1 MASQPNSSSS
11 GYEMSQDEKRHKS
24 RRWRGLFAI
33 AIASCL
39 LALIAAPLW
48 SLIGDHRQSITDDT
62 TTATTVDTNPRR
74 TKPNP
79 DEMHFT
85 SDGGA
90 GGAVYV
96 WPQRL
101 AADDAD
107 VVVQATNERHYR
119 RRRDLVW
126 HPHPSYQLTLQ
137 DGSSWGRL
145 DLEPA
150 GDDQLFVS
158 GRADV
163 IQLIDEANNVSSSMK
178 PDDWRPLR
186 GCFYRGQVVQHPP
199 LNQQAGAAAPGRDSK
214 VVLSLCHGLTG
225 HIRTSGGSFFIE
237 PSPLTDGNRVD
248 HSQTTGAVRHVIY
261 RVRHPFR
268 FEQPLPSSSTSRPV
282 RAQRDDSHHHPPS
295 DGAPPDE
302 PEEEV
307 DVGGRRRRRSVSQE
321 RFVEILV
328 VADGKMV
335 SYHGDNLVHYIL
347 TLMSVVSLI
356 YKDAS
361 LGNPVQIAVVRM
373 LLLKDQEFVLTT
385 ATGDDSA
392 SSSKESHEILDSR
405 PGKSASEMLR
415 NFCKWQRVF
424 NDMDDSSPYHHDTAL
439 LLTRE
444 NICRNPQLQ
453 KCDTLG
459 LAELGT
465 MCDSSNSCSIVQ
477 DNGLSAAFTIA
488 HELGHVLNMP
498 HDDDFKC
505 QQFVESTGGVHN
517 VMSRMLDHNT
527 FPWAWSNCSRYFIT
541 EYLDGGYGEC
551 LLDKP
556 STDLLDAH
564 RAAKKLP
571 GENFDENKQ
580 CELVFG
586 HGSKICPYMPPCKR
600 LWCTTSGGEQEGCR
614 TQHMPWA
621 DGTACGRGRWCRHG
635 TCLSRDVKSLEPVDG
650 NWGSWQEWMMGTC
663 SRTCGGGVQRSTRNC
678 DNPAPSNGGTFCLG
692 KRVRYRSCNI
702 QECPAGTPDFREK
715 QCSDFNSNN
724 FNIQGLPA
732 DVKWVP
738 KYAGISV
745 KDRCRLYCRV
755 EQSSA
760 YYLLKDKVI
769 DGTSCGP
776 DTDDIC
782 VNGIC
787 KPASCNH
794 VLGRK
799 EQLDL
804 CGVCGG
810 DNSTCVILNGGYNS
824 TQYGY
829 NTVTR
834 IPAGSSSLDIRQ
846 RGYQG
851 SNRDDNYLALM
862 DPQTGEYLLNGNFV
876 VSMFQKTIQFGGT
889 TIEYTGSDA
898 VVERLNSSK
907 PLKKDVV
914 VQVLSVGN
922 LYSPDIWYQYVVSR
936 AEGKSPSYHWKL
948 QEQWS
953 ACSKLCH
960 GQQFRKPICVQ
971 ATGGFQKMPEE
982 YCSASPPP
990 PPTET
995 QPCQTQCI
1003 LRWRVIHHSEC
1014 SAHCGMGVRNVTKQC
1029 EQETLLPQQQQQ
1041 QHPSAHTVPVD
1052 DRHCRHLNDPPPD
1065 TEPCKGT
1072 CHSAHWQF
1080 HPWSQCSL
1088 TCGGGVQT
1096 RKAHCVDLNG
1106 RVIADSNCPVEERV
1120 LRQSCHMESCPR
1132 WEVGEWTPC
1141 SVSCG
1146 TGERQRGYWCQ
1157 LENHVIAKSYCYP
1170 VRPPVHK
1177 EACHMGDCPQ
1187 WHATQ
1192 WGQCSVTCGVGQAER
1207 IVGCRMENGSVV
1219 DSTFCAG
1226 QDRPA
1231 SIQQCVEYPCPTEPP
1246 TTTSTSTTQAT
1257 PTTQQPS
1264 TTAIFPTSAVPA
1276 ASLALAGFRPQPME
1290 IHNIDPAINSLDPT
1304 DWNPES
1310 NDIPRIVAAWRT
1322 GTWGQCSSTCD
1333 GGYRMRTVV
1342 CYDMMASREVDQA
1355 HCSDPAPV
1363 GVEKCAAH
1371 PCAAWI
1377 PHNWTSCSVTCGM
1390 GVSVRV
1396 VECQFLLNNSGAPD
1410 EMCSALEKPPTE
1422 KSCSAALAVCI
1433 GSPISHSV
1441 SVEHNHTSKMP
1452 QWRTGSWGSCSKT
1465 CGAGFKRRQVVCHD
1479 ELFKDSDGCIPAK
1492 RPQDTVHCNTDP
1504 CPTWS
1509 SGEWSSCSKSCGG
1522 GTQTRPVTCRD
1533 HLGQTLP
1540 DHRCHPAGRPEY
1552 SQSCHTDPCPTEPPV
1567 PEKTYRWKTAAWT
1580 TCSKTCGKG
1589 DQYREVYCQEVEGRV
1604 RVDENRCPESS
1615 RPRSRRGCNKAAC
1628 PYSWEVE
1635 NWSECSHPCGAGIQH
1650 RRVTCHRVNSHE
1662 WIDPEPVSFGC
1673 NSTQRPAD
1681 LQECSLGNC
1690 HALYAWRASAWQP
1703 CTASKCGRQGFQKR
1717 SLACVNSRTGSRVSR
1732 SYCPQEF
1739 RPIRKRRCR
1748 ASPCGYVSCKDV
1760 QLRSATGKDRKT
1772 PPADGPYTLIVAG
1785 KNMTIYCHLMN
1796 TSSPLEY
1803 LTLTTGHQDNY
1814 AEVYDKTLIRP
1825 DSCPYQGARKDSCDC
1840 FLNRRSTGTTSFNKI
1855 RLNVTSLRVDS
1866 HDFTFA
1872 RLVRGH
1878 QMVGYGEAGDCYS
1891 TANCPQ
1897 GRFSI
1902 NLQGTGLRVSP
1913 HTSWAG
1919 HGHRSSLWIN
1929 RLEDNQKI
1937 QGKCGGY
1944 CGRCS
1949 PDPHAGLKLDVV

>member
-1 MASQPNSSSS
+1 M
-11 GYEMSQDEKRHKS
+11 
-24 RRWRGLFAI
+24 W
-33 AIASCL
+33 
-39 LALIAAPLW
+39 
-48 SLIGDHRQSITDDT
+48 
-62 TTATTVDTNPRR
+62 RR
-74 TKPNP
+74 TKPEAIP
-79 DEMHFT
+79 AEDPLIPG
-85 SDGGA
+85 GGA
-90 GGAVYV
+90 ALYV

-101 AADDAD
+101 ADD
-107 VVVQATNERHYR
+107 VVVQGSNERHYR

-137 DGSSWGRL
+137 DGTSWARL

-150 GDDQLFVS
+150 GDDELFVS
-158 GRADV
+158 GGADV
-163 IQLIDEANNVSSSMK
+163 IQLMDEANNLSTSMK
-178 PDDWRPLR
+178 PADWRPLR
-186 GCFYRGQVVQHPP
+186 GCFYRGQV
-199 LNQQAGAAAPGRDSK
+199 QQRHSPTAGRDSK

-225 HIRTSGGSFFIE
+225 HLRTSSGSFFIE
-237 PSPLTDGNRVD
+237 PSPLDNGDRMD
-248 HSQTTGAVRHVIY
+248 DETTGVVRHVIY
-261 RVRHPFR
+261 RVRHPSR
-268 FEQPLPSSSTSRPV
+268 FEQPLESTVRPV
-282 RAQRDDSHHHPPS
+282 DDVHPAASGTPTANS
-295 DGAPPDE
+295 PDE
-302 PEEEV
+302 E
-307 DVGGRRRRRSVSQE
+307 DVAGRRRRRRRSVSQE

-373 LLLKDQEFVLTT
+373 LLLKDQEFVLTSST
-385 ATGDDSA
+385 DEST
-392 SSSKESHEILDSR
+392 SSSKESHELLDSR

-424 NDMDDSSPYHHDTAL
+424 NDVDDASPYHHDTAL

-444 NICRNPQLQ
+444 NICRNPQMQ

-551 LLDKP
+551 LLDRP
-556 STDLLDAH
+556 AMDLLDAH

-702 QECPAGTPDFREK
+702 QECPTGTPDFREK

-936 AEGKSPSYHWKL
+936 AEGKAPTYHWKL
-948 QEQWS
+948 QEQWT
-953 ACSKLCH
+953 ACNKLCH
-960 GQQFRKPICVQ
+960 GQQFRKAICVQ
-971 ATGGFQKMPEE
+971 ASGGLQKMPEE

-990 PPTET
+990 PPIET

-1029 EQETLLPQQQQQ
+1029 EQESLEPQQHHQQQ
-1041 QHPSAHTVPVD
+1041 RPYSNIVPVD

-1065 TEPCKGT
+1065 TEPCKGP

-1088 TCGGGVQT
+1088 TCGGGIQT

-1106 RVIADSNCPVEERV
+1106 RVIADSNCPLEEKV

-1141 SVSCG
+1141 SV
-1146 TGERQRGYWCQ
+1146 
-1157 LENHVIAKSYCYP
+1157 
-1170 VRPPVHK
+1170 
-1177 EACHMGDCPQ
+1177 
-1187 WHATQ
+1187 
-1192 WGQCSVTCGVGQAER
+1192 TCGVGQAER
-1207 IVGCRMENGSVV
+1207 IVGCRMDNGSVV
-1219 DSTFCAG
+1219 DASYCVG
-1226 QDRPA
+1226 QDRPI
-1231 SIQQCVEYPCPTEPP
+1231 SVQQCFEHPCPTEPP
-1246 TTTSTSTTQAT
+1246 TTPSTVQ

-1264 TTAIFPTSAVPA
+1264 TTNVAPTSAVPV
-1276 ASLALAGFRPQPME
+1276 ASLALAGYRPQPME
-1290 IHNIDPAINSLDPT
+1290 IHNIDPAINSLDPAE
-1304 DWNPES
+1304 WNPES

-1342 CYDMMASREVDQA
+1342 CYDMIASREVDQS
-1355 HCSDPAPV
+1355 HCSDAIPV
-1363 GVEKCAAH
+1363 GVEKCATH

-1377 PHNWTSCSVTCGM
+1377 THNWTSCSVTCGT

-1396 VECQFLLNNSGAPD
+1396 VECQYLLNNSGAPD
-1410 EMCSALEKPPTE
+1410 EMCSGLEKPPTE

-1465 CGAGFKRRQVVCHD
+1465 CGAGYKRRQVVCHD

-1567 PEKTYRWKTAAWT
+1567 PEKTYKWKTAAWT

-1604 RVDENRCPESS
+1604 RVDETRCPESS

-1635 NWSECSHPCGAGIQH
+1635 NWSECSHPCGPGIQH
-1650 RRVTCHRVNSHE
+1650 RRVTCHRVNAYE

-1673 NSTQRPAD
+1673 NATQRPAD
-1681 LQECSLGNC
+1681 LQDCSLGNC
-1690 HALYAWRASAWQP
+1690 NALYMWRASAWQP

-1760 QLRSATGKDRKT
+1760 LMRSGGKGRKA
-1772 PPADGPYTLIVAG
+1772 PLPDGPYTLIVAG
-1785 KNMTIYCHLMN
+1785 KNITIYCHLMN

-1803 LTLTTGHQDNY
+1803 LTLTTGHQENY

-1825 DSCPYQGARKDSCDC
+1825 DNCPYQGARKDSCDC
-1840 FLNRRSTGTTSFNKI
+1840 FLNRRAAGTTSFNKI

>member
-1 MASQPNSSSS
+1 MANNSSIN
-11 GYEMSQDEKRHKS
+11 EDDKRQKS
-24 RRWRGLFAI
+24 RKRWRGCLVISI
-33 AIASCL
+33 AAGSCL
-39 LALIAAPLW
+39 LALLGPLW
-48 SLIGDHRQSITDDT
+48 SMVTDKSISSDT
-62 TTATTVDTNPRR
+62 TTGADSDTVQNQMWRR
-74 TKPNP
+74 TKTEAIAAEDPLTP
-79 DEMHFT
+79 G
-85 SDGGA
+85 GGA
-90 GGAVYV
+90 ALYV

-101 AADDAD
+101 ADD
-107 VVVQATNERHYR
+107 VVQGSNQRHYR

-137 DGSSWGRL
+137 DGTSWARL

-150 GDDQLFVS
+150 GDDELFVS

-163 IQLIDEANNVSSSMK
+163 IQLMDEANNISSSMK
-178 PDDWRPLR
+178 PADWRPLR
-186 GCFYRGQVVQHPP
+186 GCFYRGQV
-199 LNQQAGAAAPGRDSK
+199 QQPRSPTAGRDSK

-225 HIRTSGGSFFIE
+225 HLRTSSGSFFIE
-237 PSPLTDGNRVD
+237 PSPLTNGDRMD
-248 HSQTTGAVRHVIY
+248 DETTGVVRHVIY
-261 RVRHPFR
+261 RVRHPSR
-268 FEQPLPSSSTSRPV
+268 FEQPLETTVRPV
-282 RAQRDDSHHHPPS
+282 DDLHPPAS
-295 DGAPPDE
+295 GTPAANSPDE
-302 PEEEV
+302 E
-307 DVGGRRRRRSVSQE
+307 DVAGRRRRRRRSVSQE

-373 LLLKDQEFVLTT
+373 LLLKDQEFVLTSS
-385 ATGDDSA
+385 TGADEST
-392 SSSKESHEILDSR
+392 SSSKESHELLDSR

-424 NDMDDSSPYHHDTAL
+424 NDVDDSSPYHHDTAL

-444 NICRNPQLQ
+444 NICRNPQMQ

-556 STDLLDAH
+556 VMDLLDAH

-702 QECPAGTPDFREK
+702 QECPTGTPDFREK

-936 AEGKSPSYHWKL
+936 AEGKAPTYHWKL
-948 QEQWS
+948 QEQWT
-953 ACSKLCH
+953 ACNKLCH
-960 GQQFRKPICVQ
+960 GQQFRKAICVQ
-971 ATGGFQKMPEE
+971 ASGGLQKMPEE

-990 PPTET
+990 PPIET

-1029 EQETLLPQQQQQ
+1029 EQESLEPQHQQQQR
-1041 QHPSAHTVPVD
+1041 PYSNIVPVD

-1088 TCGGGVQT
+1088 TCGGGIQT

-1106 RVIADSNCPVEERV
+1106 RVIADSNCPLEEKV
-1120 LRQSCHMESCPR
+1120 IRQSCHMESCPR

-1207 IVGCRMENGSVV
+1207 IVGCRMDNGSVV
-1219 DSTFCAG
+1219 DSSYCIG
-1226 QDRPA
+1226 QDRPI
-1231 SIQQCVEYPCPTEPP
+1231 SVQQCFEHPCPTEPP
-1246 TTTSTSTTQAT
+1246 TTPSTVQ

-1264 TTAIFPTSAVPA
+1264 TTNVAPTSAVPA
-1276 ASLALAGFRPQPME
+1276 ASLALAGFRPQPIE
-1290 IHNIDPAINSLDPT
+1290 IHNIDPAINSLDPAE
-1304 DWNPES
+1304 WNPES
-1310 NDIPRIVAAWRT
+1310 NDIPRVVAAWRT

-1342 CYDMMASREVDQA
+1342 CYDMIASREVDQS
-1355 HCSDPAPV
+1355 HCSDTIPV
-1363 GVEKCAAH
+1363 GVEKCATH

-1377 PHNWTSCSVTCGM
+1377 THNWTSCSVTCGT

-1396 VECQFLLNNSGAPD
+1396 VECQYLLNNSGAPD
-1410 EMCSALEKPPTE
+1410 EMCSGLEKPPTE

-1465 CGAGFKRRQVVCHD
+1465 CGAGYKRRQVVCHD

-1509 SGEWSSCSKSCGG
+1509 SGEWS
-1522 GTQTRPVTCRD
+1522 P
-1533 HLGQTLP
+1533 
-1540 DHRCHPAGRPEY
+1540 
-1552 SQSCHTDPCPTEPPV
+1552 
-1567 PEKTYRWKTAAWT
+1567 
-1580 TCSKTCGKG
+1580 CSKTCGKG

-1604 RVDENRCPESS
+1604 RVDETRCPESS

-1635 NWSECSHPCGAGIQH
+1635 NWSECSHPCGPGIQH
-1650 RRVTCHRVNSHE
+1650 RRVTCHRVNAYE

-1673 NSTQRPAD
+1673 NATQRPAD
-1681 LQECSLGNC
+1681 LQDCSLGNC
-1690 HALYAWRASAWQP
+1690 HVLYMWRASAWQP
-1703 CTASKCGRQGFQKR
+1703 CTASKCGRQGSQKR

-1760 QLRSATGKDRKT
+1760 LMRSGGKDRKA
-1772 PPADGPYTLIVAG
+1772 PLPDGPYALIVAG
-1785 KNMTIYCHLMN
+1785 KNITIYCHLMN

-1825 DSCPYQGARKDSCDC
+1825 DNCPYQGARKDSCDC
-1840 FLNRRSTGTTSFNKI
+1840 FLNRRSAGTTSFNKI
-1855 RLNVTSLRVDS
+1855 RLNVTSLRVHS

-1872 RLVRGH
+1872 RLVKGH

>member
-1 MASQPNSSSS
+1 M
-11 GYEMSQDEKRHKS
+11 
-24 RRWRGLFAI
+24 W
-33 AIASCL
+33 
-39 LALIAAPLW
+39 
-48 SLIGDHRQSITDDT
+48 
-62 TTATTVDTNPRR
+62 RR
-74 TKPNP
+74 TKTEAIAAEDPLTP
-79 DEMHFT
+79 G
-85 SDGGA
+85 GGA
-90 GGAVYV
+90 ALYV

-101 AADDAD
+101 ADD
-107 VVVQATNERHYR
+107 VVQGSNQRHYR

-137 DGSSWGRL
+137 DGMSWARL

-150 GDDQLFVS
+150 GDDELFVS

-163 IQLIDEANNVSSSMK
+163 IQLMDEANNISSSMK
-178 PDDWRPLR
+178 PADWRPLR
-186 GCFYRGQVVQHPP
+186 GCFYRGQV
-199 LNQQAGAAAPGRDSK
+199 QQPRSPTAGRDSK

-225 HIRTSGGSFFIE
+225 HLRTSSGSFFIE
-237 PSPLTDGNRVD
+237 PSPLTNGHRMDD
-248 HSQTTGAVRHVIY
+248 ETTGVVRHVIY
-261 RVRHPFR
+261 RVRHPSR
-268 FEQPLPSSSTSRPV
+268 FEQPLETTVRPV
-282 RAQRDDSHHHPPS
+282 DDLHPPAS
-295 DGAPPDE
+295 GTPAANSPDE
-302 PEEEV
+302 E
-307 DVGGRRRRRSVSQE
+307 DVAGRRRRRRRSVSQE

-373 LLLKDQEFVLTT
+373 LLLKDQEFVLTSS
-385 ATGDDSA
+385 TGADEST
-392 SSSKESHEILDSR
+392 SSSKESHELLDSR

-424 NDMDDSSPYHHDTAL
+424 NDVDDSSPYHHDTAL

-444 NICRNPQLQ
+444 NICRNPQMQ

-488 HELGHVLNMP
+488 HELGHV
-498 HDDDFKC
+498 
-505 QQFVESTGGVHN
+505 
-517 VMSRMLDHNT
+517 
-527 FPWAWSNCSRYFIT
+527 
-541 EYLDGGYGEC
+541 GGYGEC

-556 STDLLDAH
+556 VMDLLDAH

-702 QECPAGTPDFREK
+702 QECPTGTPDFREK

-738 KYAGISV
+738 KYAGSKHTNNESQLIICPGFCWLISYLSLSFFFLLFQILKTERIRKKTVSV

-936 AEGKSPSYHWKL
+936 AEGKAPTYHWKL
-948 QEQWS
+948 QEQWT
-953 ACSKLCH
+953 ACNKLCH
-960 GQQFRKPICVQ
+960 GQQFRKAICVQ
-971 ATGGFQKMPEE
+971 ASGGLQKMPEE

-990 PPTET
+990 PPIET

-1029 EQETLLPQQQQQ
+1029 EQESLEPQHQQQQR
-1041 QHPSAHTVPVD
+1041 PYSNIVPVD

-1088 TCGGGVQT
+1088 TCGGGIQT

-1106 RVIADSNCPVEERV
+1106 RVIADSNCPLEEKV
-1120 LRQSCHMESCPR
+1120 IRQSCHMESCPR

-1141 SVSCG
+1141 SV
-1146 TGERQRGYWCQ
+1146 
-1157 LENHVIAKSYCYP
+1157 
-1170 VRPPVHK
+1170 
-1177 EACHMGDCPQ
+1177 
-1187 WHATQ
+1187 
-1192 WGQCSVTCGVGQAER
+1192 TCGVGQAER
-1207 IVGCRMENGSVV
+1207 IVGCRMDNGSVV
-1219 DSTFCAG
+1219 ESSYCIG
-1226 QDRPA
+1226 QDRPT
-1231 SIQQCVEYPCPTEPP
+1231 SVQQCFEHPCPTEPP
-1246 TTTSTSTTQAT
+1246 TTPSTVQ

-1264 TTAIFPTSAVPA
+1264 TTNVAPTSAVPA
-1276 ASLALAGFRPQPME
+1276 ASLALAGFRPQPIE
-1290 IHNIDPAINSLDPT
+1290 IHNIDPAINSLDPAE
-1304 DWNPES
+1304 WNPES
-1310 NDIPRIVAAWRT
+1310 NDIPRVVAAWRT

-1342 CYDMMASREVDQA
+1342 CYDMIASREVDQS
-1355 HCSDPAPV
+1355 HCSDTIPV
-1363 GVEKCAAH
+1363 GVEKCATH

-1377 PHNWTSCSVTCGM
+1377 THNWTSCSVTCGT

-1396 VECQFLLNNSGAPD
+1396 VECQYLLNNSGAPD
-1410 EMCSALEKPPTE
+1410 EMCSGLEKPPTE

-1465 CGAGFKRRQVVCHD
+1465 CGAGYKRRQVVCHD

-1509 SGEWSSCSKSCGG
+1509 SGEWSPCSKSCGG

-1567 PEKTYRWKTAAWT
+1567 PEKTYKWKTASWT

-1604 RVDENRCPESS
+1604 RVDETRCPESS

-1635 NWSECSHPCGAGIQH
+1635 NWSECSHPCGPGIQH
-1650 RRVTCHRVNSHE
+1650 RRVTCHRVNAYE

-1673 NSTQRPAD
+1673 NATQRPAD
-1681 LQECSLGNC
+1681 LQDCSLGNC
-1690 HALYAWRASAWQP
+1690 HVLYMWRASAWQP
-1703 CTASKCGRQGFQKR
+1703 CTASKCGRQGSQKR

-1760 QLRSATGKDRKT
+1760 LMRSGGKDRKA
-1772 PPADGPYTLIVAG
+1772 PLPDGPYALIVAG
-1785 KNMTIYCHLMN
+1785 KNITIYCHLMN

-1825 DSCPYQGARKDSCDC
+1825 DNCPYQGARKDSCDC
-1840 FLNRRSTGTTSFNKI
+1840 FLNRRSAGTTSFNKI
-1855 RLNVTSLRVDS
+1855 RLNVTSLRVHS

-1872 RLVRGH
+1872 RLVKGH

>member
-1 MASQPNSSSS
+1 MANNSSIN
-11 GYEMSQDEKRHKS
+11 EDDKRQKS
-24 RRWRGLFAI
+24 RKRWRGCLVISI
-33 AIASCL
+33 AAGSCL
-39 LALIAAPLW
+39 LALLGPLW
-48 SLIGDHRQSITDDT
+48 SMVTDKSISSDT
-62 TTATTVDTNPRR
+62 TTGADSDTVQNQMWRR
-74 TKPNP
+74 TKTEAIAAEDPLTP
-79 DEMHFT
+79 G
-85 SDGGA
+85 GGA
-90 GGAVYV
+90 ALYV

-101 AADDAD
+101 ADD
-107 VVVQATNERHYR
+107 VVQGSNQRHYR

-137 DGSSWGRL
+137 DGTSWARL

-150 GDDQLFVS
+150 GDDELFVS

-163 IQLIDEANNVSSSMK
+163 IQLMDEANNISSSMK
-178 PDDWRPLR
+178 PADWRPLR
-186 GCFYRGQVVQHPP
+186 GCFYRGQV
-199 LNQQAGAAAPGRDSK
+199 QQPRSPTAGRDSK

-225 HIRTSGGSFFIE
+225 HLRTSSGSFFIE
-237 PSPLTDGNRVD
+237 PSPLTNGDRMD
-248 HSQTTGAVRHVIY
+248 DETTGVVRHVIY
-261 RVRHPFR
+261 RVRHPSR
-268 FEQPLPSSSTSRPV
+268 FEQPLETTVRPV
-282 RAQRDDSHHHPPS
+282 DDLHPPAS
-295 DGAPPDE
+295 GTPAANSPDE
-302 PEEEV
+302 E
-307 DVGGRRRRRSVSQE
+307 DVAGRRRRRRRSVSQE

-373 LLLKDQEFVLTT
+373 LLLKDQEFVLTSS
-385 ATGDDSA
+385 TGADEST
-392 SSSKESHEILDSR
+392 SSSKESHELLDSR

-424 NDMDDSSPYHHDTAL
+424 NDVDDSSPYHHDTAL

-444 NICRNPQLQ
+444 NICRNPQMQ

-556 STDLLDAH
+556 VMDLLDAH

-702 QECPAGTPDFREK
+702 QECPTGTPDFREK

-936 AEGKSPSYHWKL
+936 AEGKAPTYHWKL
-948 QEQWS
+948 QEQWT
-953 ACSKLCH
+953 ACNKLCH
-960 GQQFRKPICVQ
+960 GQQFRKAICVQ
-971 ATGGFQKMPEE
+971 ASGGLQKMPEE

-990 PPTET
+990 PPIET

-1029 EQETLLPQQQQQ
+1029 EQESLEPQHQQQQR
-1041 QHPSAHTVPVD
+1041 PYSNIVPVD

-1088 TCGGGVQT
+1088 TCGGGIQT

-1106 RVIADSNCPVEERV
+1106 RVIADSNCPLEEKV
-1120 LRQSCHMESCPR
+1120 IRQSCHMESCPR

-1141 SVSCG
+1141 SV
-1146 TGERQRGYWCQ
+1146 
-1157 LENHVIAKSYCYP
+1157 
-1170 VRPPVHK
+1170 
-1177 EACHMGDCPQ
+1177 
-1187 WHATQ
+1187 
-1192 WGQCSVTCGVGQAER
+1192 TCGVGQAER
-1207 IVGCRMENGSVV
+1207 IVGCRMDNGSVV
-1219 DSTFCAG
+1219 DSSYCIG
-1226 QDRPA
+1226 QDRPI
-1231 SIQQCVEYPCPTEPP
+1231 SVQQCFEHPCPTEPP
-1246 TTTSTSTTQAT
+1246 TTPSTVQ

-1264 TTAIFPTSAVPA
+1264 TTNVAPTSAVPA
-1276 ASLALAGFRPQPME
+1276 ASLALAGFRPQPIE
-1290 IHNIDPAINSLDPT
+1290 IHNIDPAINSLDPAE
-1304 DWNPES
+1304 WNPES
-1310 NDIPRIVAAWRT
+1310 NDIPRVVAAWRT

-1342 CYDMMASREVDQA
+1342 CYDMIASREVDQS
-1355 HCSDPAPV
+1355 HCSDTIPV
-1363 GVEKCAAH
+1363 GVEKCATH

-1377 PHNWTSCSVTCGM
+1377 THNWTSCSVTCGT

-1396 VECQFLLNNSGAPD
+1396 VECQYLLNNSGAPD
-1410 EMCSALEKPPTE
+1410 EMCSGLEKPPTE

-1465 CGAGFKRRQVVCHD
+1465 CGAGYKRRQVVCHD

-1509 SGEWSSCSKSCGG
+1509 SGEWSPCSKSCGG

-1567 PEKTYRWKTAAWT
+1567 PEKTYKWKTASWT

-1604 RVDENRCPESS
+1604 RVDETRCPESS

-1635 NWSECSHPCGAGIQH
+1635 NWSECSHPCGPGIQH
-1650 RRVTCHRVNSHE
+1650 RRVTCHRVNAYE

-1673 NSTQRPAD
+1673 NATQRPAD
-1681 LQECSLGNC
+1681 LQDCSLGNC
-1690 HALYAWRASAWQP
+1690 HVLYMWRASAWQP
-1703 CTASKCGRQGFQKR
+1703 CTASKCGRQGSQKR

-1760 QLRSATGKDRKT
+1760 LMRSGGKDRKA
-1772 PPADGPYTLIVAG
+1772 PLPDGPYALIVAG
-1785 KNMTIYCHLMN
+1785 KNITIYCHLMN

-1825 DSCPYQGARKDSCDC
+1825 DNCPYQGARKDSCDC
-1840 FLNRRSTGTTSFNKI
+1840 FLNRRSAGTTSFNKI
-1855 RLNVTSLRVDS
+1855 RLNVTSLRVHS

-1872 RLVRGH
+1872 RLVKGH